1 MKTQDALNHFGG
13 NTELTALLSLSTGA
27 ISQWG
32 EFPPPL
38 RQLQIETLSGGV
50 LKADKAILPKRAKK
64 NSNTNRIYKADR
76 LPSVGAHE

>member
-1 MKTQDALNHFGG
+1 MKTKDALNHFGG
-13 NTELTALLSLSTGA
+13 NTELTALLKLSTGA

-32 EFPPPL
+32 ECPPPL

-50 LKADKAILPKRAKK
+50 LKADEAILPKRAKK
-64 NSNTNRIYKADR
+64 NSNGSRNYKAVI